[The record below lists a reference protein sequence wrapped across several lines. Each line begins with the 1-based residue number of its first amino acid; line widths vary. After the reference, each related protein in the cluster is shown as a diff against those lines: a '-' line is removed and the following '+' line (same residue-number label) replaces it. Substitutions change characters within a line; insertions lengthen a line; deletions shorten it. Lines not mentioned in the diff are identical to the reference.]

1 MFHVKNIYAGDDE
14 KMRFDDL
21 FNRKCEVKVCDII
34 QLFLLGYDD
43 KIYLNL
49 SDTDENYILANERI
63 ISSKWIPY
71 YECNIL
77 YLLDDCGFLTL
88 VI

>member
-1 MFHVKNIYAGDDE
+1 MNFDELLNI
-14 KMRFDDL
+14 KH
-21 FNRKCEVKVCDII
+21 NVKVCDII
-34 QLFLLGYDD
+34 QLFLAGYDD

-49 SDTDENYILANERI
+49 SDTNENYILSNERI

-77 YLLDDCGFLTL
+77 YLLDDCGF
-88 VI
+88 

>member
-1 MFHVKNIYAGDDE
+1 
-14 KMRFDDL
+14 MRFDDL
-21 FNRKCEVKVCDII
+21 FDRKCEVKVCDII
-34 QLFLLGYDD
+34 QLLLMGYDD

-49 SDTDENYILANERI
+49 SDTNENYILYNERI
-63 ISSKWIPY
+63 ISSKWLKY

-77 YLLDDCGFLTL
+77 YLLDDDCGFLTL

>member
-1 MFHVKNIYAGDDE
+1 MS
-14 KMRFDDL
+14 FDDL
-21 FNRKCEVKVCDII
+21 FDRKCEVKVCDII

-49 SDTDENYILANERI
+49 SDTRENYILSKERI

-71 YECNIL
+71 YEYNIRYIL
-77 YLLDDCGFLTL
+77 DDDCGLTL

>member
-1 MFHVKNIYAGDDE
+1 MS
-14 KMRFDDL
+14 FDDL
-21 FNRKCEVKVCDII
+21 FDRKCEVKVCDII
-34 QLFLLGYDD
+34 QLFLMGYDD

-49 SDTDENYILANERI
+49 SDTKGNYILSKERI
-63 ISSKWIPY
+63 ISSKWVQY

-77 YLLDDCGFLTL
+77 YLLDDDCGFLTL

>member
-1 MFHVKNIYAGDDE
+1 MSFDE
-14 KMRFDDL
+14 LLD
-21 FNRKCEVKVCDII
+21 RKCEVKVCDII
-34 QLFLLGYDD
+34 QLFLMGYDD

-49 SDTDENYILANERI
+49 SDTSENYILSNERI
-63 ISSKWIPY
+63 ISSKWVKY

-77 YLLDDCGFLTL
+77 YILDDCDCLTL

>member
-1 MFHVKNIYAGDDE
+1 M
-14 KMRFDDL
+14 
-21 FNRKCEVKVCDII
+21 
-34 QLFLLGYDD
+34 GYDD

-49 SDTDENYILANERI
+49 SDTNENDILSKERI

-71 YECNIL
+71 YECNIF
-77 YLLDDCGFLTL
+77 YILDNDCGLTL

>member
-1 MFHVKNIYAGDDE
+1 MSFDE
-14 KMRFDDL
+14 LFD
-21 FNRKCEVKVCDII
+21 RKCEVKVCDII
-34 QLFLLGYDD
+34 QLFLMGYDD

-49 SDTDENYILANERI
+49 SDSSGNYILSNERI

-71 YECNIL
+71 YECNIHYIL
-77 YLLDDCGFLTL
+77 DDDCGLTL

>member
-1 MFHVKNIYAGDDE
+1 MSFY
-14 KMRFDDL
+14 DL
-21 FNRKCEVKVCDII
+21 FDRKCEVKVCDII
-34 QLFLLGYDD
+34 QLFLMGYDD
-43 KIYLNL
+43 KIYFNL
-49 SDTDENYILANERI
+49 SDTNENDILSKERI

-77 YLLDDCGFLTL
+77 YILDNDCGLTL

>member
-1 MFHVKNIYAGDDE
+1 MNFDE
-14 KMRFDDL
+14 LLDIKHD
-21 FNRKCEVKVCDII
+21 VKVCDII
-34 QLFLLGYDD
+34 QLFLAGYDD

-49 SDTDENYILANERI
+49 SDTNENYILSNERI

>member
-1 MFHVKNIYAGDDE
+1 
-14 KMRFDDL
+14 MRFEEL
-21 FNRKCEVKVCDII
+21 FDRKCEVKVCDII
-34 QLFLLGYDD
+34 QLFLMGYDD

-49 SDTDENYILANERI
+49 SDTDENYILYNERI
-63 ISSKWIPY
+63 ISSKWVQY

-77 YLLDDCGFLTL
+77 YILDDDCGFLTL

>member
-1 MFHVKNIYAGDDE
+1 MFHVKHIYAGGVE
-14 KMRFDDL
+14 KCAL
-21 FNRKCEVKVCDII
+21 T
-34 QLFLLGYDD
+34 
-43 KIYLNL
+43 IYLNL
-49 SDTDENYILANERI
+49 SDTKENYILSKERI
-63 ISSKWIPY
+63 ISSKWISY

>member
-1 MFHVKNIYAGDDE
+1 MCFDE
-14 KMRFDDL
+14 L
-21 FNRKCEVKVCDII
+21 FERKCEVKVCDII
-34 QLFLLGYDD
+34 QLFLAGYDD

-49 SDTDENYILANERI
+49 SDTNEIYILFNERI

-77 YLLDDCGFLTL
+77 YLLDDGRFLTL

>member
-1 MFHVKNIYAGDDE
+1 MCFDE
-14 KMRFDDL
+14 LLD
-21 FNRKCEVKVCDII
+21 RKCEVKVCDII
-34 QLFLLGYDD
+34 QLFLAGYDD

-49 SDTDENYILANERI
+49 SDTHENYILSNERI
-63 ISSKWIPY
+63 ISSKRVPY

-77 YLLDDCGFLTL
+77 WISEDCGFLTL

>member
-1 MFHVKNIYAGDDE
+1 MSFDE
-14 KMRFDDL
+14 LID
-21 FNRKCEVKVCDII
+21 RKCEVKVCDLI

-49 SDTDENYILANERI
+49 SDTNENYILSDERI
-63 ISSKWIPY
+63 TSSKWIPY

-77 YLLDDCGFLTL
+77 FLLDDCNCLTL

>member
-1 MFHVKNIYAGDDE
+1 MC
-14 KMRFDDL
+14 FDDL
-21 FNRKCEVKVCDII
+21 FDRKCEVKVCDII
-34 QLFLLGYDD
+34 QLFLAGYDD

-49 SDTDENYILANERI
+49 SDTEENYILSNERI

-71 YECNIL
+71 YDRNIL
-77 YLLDDCGFLTL
+77 CILEDDGGFLTL